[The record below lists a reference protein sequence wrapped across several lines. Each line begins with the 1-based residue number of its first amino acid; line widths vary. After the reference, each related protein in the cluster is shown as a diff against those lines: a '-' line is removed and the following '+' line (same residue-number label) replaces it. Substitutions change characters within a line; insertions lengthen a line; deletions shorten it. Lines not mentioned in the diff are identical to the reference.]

1 MEGSRV
7 QIIEI
12 IWKRE
17 VFCLYLCP
25 KAKDTMVKI
34 YVLKDP
40 RNNSV
45 RYVGATIST
54 LKKRL
59 TGHIWDAR
67 HLSGTRKINWINQ
80 LLELGLK
87 PIIELIE
94 ETEDWIIRE
103 KYWVAYYKQRTE
115 LVNTT
120 SGGEGVFKKDKDSI
134 KRSSEAKFTPI
145 IQYNLDGS
153 LSQEWNCIRDAT
165 IALGLARNS
174 IKNNLRGRS
183 ATCGGFIWKYKN
195 KETPESGRKPFSNH
209 KKWTK

>member
-17 VFCLYLCP
+17 VFYLYLCP
-25 KAKDTMVKI
+25 KAKDTMIKI

-45 RYVGATIST
+45 RYVGATVST

-59 TGHIWDAR
+59 TGHVWDAR
-67 HLSGTRKINWINQ
+67 HLSGTRKVNWIKQ
-80 LLELGLK
+80 LLELKLK
-87 PIIELIE
+87 PQIELLE
-94 ETEDWIIRE
+94 ETEDWIVRE
-103 KYWVAYYKQRTE
+103 KYWVSYYKQRTE
-115 LVNTT
+115 LVNST

-145 IQYNLDGS
+145 TQFS
-153 LSQEWNCIRDAT
+153 LSGDIIQEWNCIRDAT
-165 IALGLARNS
+165 VALGLARNS

-195 KETPESGRKPFSNH
+195 KETPESGRKAFTKH
-209 KKWTK
+209 KKWIE

>member
-17 VFCLYLCP
+17 VFYLYLCP

-40 RNNSV
+40 RTSIV
-45 RYVGATIST
+45 RYVGATTQT
-54 LKKRL
+54 LNKRL
-59 TGHIWDAR
+59 VGHVWDAKN
-67 HLSGTRKINWINQ
+67 LSGTRKINWIKQ
-80 LLELGLK
+80 LLELELK

-94 ETEDWIIRE
+94 ETEEWIERE
-103 KYWVAYYKQRTE
+103 KYWYNYYKAITE
-115 LVNTT
+115 LVNTNN
-120 SGGEGVFKKDKDSI
+120 GGQGVFKKDADSI
-134 KRSSEAKFTPI
+134 KRTTEAKYTPI
-145 IQYNLDGS
+145 LQHS
-153 LSQEWNCIRDAT
+153 LAGELIQEWPCIKDAT

-183 ATCGGFIWKYKN
+183 ASCGGFIWKYKN
-195 KETPESGRKPFSNH
+195 KETPESGRKPSSKH
-209 KKWTK
+209 KNG